1 MDQAV
6 PFQDSTRVFRLRR
19 KFEYPTAVQSLADAH
34 EMPLSGLKWW
44 RPAAVRLG
52 LATMVHVRGWPGVA
66 AGRAGPLL
74 ADMADAPLDGAMTI
88 NPANA
93 RKATRALPRMDD
105 VLICCGPSVQR
116 L

>member
-6 PFQDSTRVFRLRR
+6 PFQDSTRVFRFRR
-19 KFEYPTAVQSLADAH
+19 KFANTTAAQPLADAPG
-34 EMPLSGLKWW
+34 MPLSGLKWW
-44 RPAAVRLG
+44 RPAGGRLG

-74 ADMADAPLDGAMTI
+74 ADMADAPLAGAMTI

-93 RKATRALPRMDD
+93 RKAARALPRMD
-105 VLICCGPSVQR
+105 
-116 L
+116 